1 MIAEIKQ
8 AAESVGVTAFITNST
23 EKIEVQ
29 LNRLTSQADLPI
41 MLVSWDLE
49 IKMDFN
55 DNGFLDNPTSDVV
68 CLLLNKPEDTTK
80 DEAEGMA
87 EDMYFLY
94 LDFLQEL
101 RDVLSP
107 YLVNYQSQPITNAGC
122 KLVPIHGLGK
132 HSGVLGRFTMITGI
146 NNC

>member
-68 CLLLNKPEDTTK
+68 CLLLGKPEDTTK
-80 DEAEGMA
+80 EEAENMA

-101 RDVLSP
+101 RDTLSP
-107 YLVNYQSQPITNAGC
+107 KLVNYQSQPIINAGC
-122 KLVPIHGLGK
+122 KLVPVHGLGK

-146 NNC
+146 TNC